1 MWISGPG
8 EGSERFL
15 SFWEDFLGRR
25 ASEMRSVRESLRGGE
40 EEVDDDIV
48 GVRLSE
54 VSVEF

>member
-1 MWISGPG
+1 
-8 EGSERFL
+8 
-15 SFWEDFLGRR
+15 
-25 ASEMRSVRESLRGGE
+25 MRSVRESLRGGE